1 MTNYKTT
8 VSKFCINSKRYE
20 TLAVVSKNRISNVP
34 KNFFWV
40 EPLIC
45 TQCGDQTWNLMASI
59 KWNELSVLF
68 IKIAR
73 NNQILVIGPVRWTLF
88 TNQTLDLKTGIKT
101 NMFSVWLM

>member
-1 MTNYKTT
+1 
-8 VSKFCINSKRYE
+8 
-20 TLAVVSKNRISNVP
+20 
-34 KNFFWV
+34 
-40 EPLIC
+40 
-45 TQCGDQTWNLMASI
+45 MASI

-101 NMFSVWLM
+101 NIFSVFLM